1 MPPKNSKEKA
11 KTIASQIVSGSLGDE
26 SWQIVSLGEVD
37 LKAGAKIILRNIPN
51 ATRYTDLRRIVLVEP
66 SVISETRPINDSL
79 SK

>member
-1 MPPKNSKEKA
+1 
-11 KTIASQIVSGSLGDE
+11 
-26 SWQIVSLGEVD
+26 VSLGEVD
-37 LKAGAKIILRNIPN
+37 LKAGAKIILKNIPN